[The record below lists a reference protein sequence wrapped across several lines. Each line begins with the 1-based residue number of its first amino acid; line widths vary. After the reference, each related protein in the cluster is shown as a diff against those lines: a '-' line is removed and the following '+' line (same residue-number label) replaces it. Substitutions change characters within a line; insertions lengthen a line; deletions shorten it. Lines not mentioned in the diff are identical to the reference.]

1 MKKILVVDDSRF
13 MRSWLKRLLSD
24 SGYSNIIEA
33 ENGVNAIRKY
43 KSNSPD
49 LVIMDITMPVLDGV
63 HALRE
68 IMLIDGNAKV
78 IMCSSLGQQSLI
90 VETIKIGAKDFV
102 VKPYFKNLV
111 PTINN
116 HL

>member
-24 SGYSNIIEA
+24 SGFSNIIEA

-49 LVIMDITMPVLDGV
+49 LVLMDITMPELDGV

-68 IMLIDGNAKV
+68 IMMIDENAKV

-90 VETIKIGAKDFV
+90 IETIKIGAKDFV
-102 VKPYFKNLV
+102 VKPYFNNLAS
-111 PTINN
+111 TINN